1 MRKIGPHSRPD
12 KLQIVDGRLA
22 EAQLMHRVHAELIQH
37 LGGKPSATQR
47 ILIDRA
53 AAPSLRIHLMDRES
67 ARSGGMSE
75 RNGRQYRA
83 WSNSLTRVLNQIGSQ
98 ERCRQ
103 AAGPPRLPDRPF
115 RPSTGRGMTGRPSTY
130 SQEIAD
136 EVCRRLAGGES
147 LRAICRDEGI
157 PDESTVRLW
166 ALDDRDGFAA
176 QYARARE
183 VQFSHSRRL
192 LEIADDG
199 RNDWMQRRGKDER
212 GGWELNGEHIQRSR
226 AK

>member
-1 MRKIGPHSRPD
+1 
-12 KLQIVDGRLA
+12 
-22 EAQLMHRVHAELIQH
+22 
-37 LGGKPSATQR
+37 
-47 ILIDRA
+47 
-53 AAPSLRIHLMDRES
+53 
-67 ARSGGMSE
+67 
-75 RNGRQYRA
+75 
-83 WSNSLTRVLNQIGSQ
+83 
-98 ERCRQ
+98 
-103 AAGPPRLPDRPF
+103 
-115 RPSTGRGMTGRPSTY
+115 MTGRPSTY

-166 ALDDRDGFAA
+166 ALDDREGFAA

-183 VQFSHSRRL
+183 VQFLAIADEL

-199 RNDWMQRRGKDER
+199 RNDWMQRRGNDER

-226 AK
+226 VRIDTRKWMLSKMLPKVYGDKTEVAVTGANGGPVQTVSATVEIPANDPIEAARVYQKLMSGDG